1 MAPQSDGPDGRIEPR
16 VKGPDLEWSLAAR
29 RAGFERGAGEVAL
42 LDHSGCVLEG
52 ALSAL
57 VWWRVACCAPRRS
70 SSRCRPADLA
80 GAEVWSLSA
89 LHGIRPVTA
98 WLGAGVELAVPRR
111 ADAWQASLAVLA
123 HPVSDA
129 VLGSPASGQ

>member
-1 MAPQSDGPDGRIEPR
+1 VIAE
-16 VKGPDLEWSLAAR
+16 
-29 RAGFERGAGEVAL
+29 
-42 LDHSGCVLEG
+42 
-52 ALSAL
+52 
-57 VWWRVACCAPRRS
+57 
-70 SSRCRPADLA
+70 RCRPADLA
-80 GAEVWSLSA
+80 GAEVWLLSA

-123 HPVSDA
+123 RPVSDA